1 MDNRLL
7 KVIELLM
14 EYGYYSK
21 PFVNWAIKQSTK
33 IGWKYFMMAVRSNWK
48 GDNEKQLIWIEK
60 GLRSRKLTQT
70 LKYIF
75 LAHKMS
81 TLTALKR
88 PESKEIYN
96 LLRTE
101 FANIPAKARD
111 IVISSL
117 LSHPYFTNSS
127 DLPDV
132 RAWAASYR
140 DKKNATKVY
149 YLRGCARKELRTGNL
164 KRAIELFKDSLNIAL
179 SLPHPTAIIG
189 NLNDIAWYLKDKNSR
204 EALKYAREA
213 AYWTGWYREN
223 PCEVMY
229 VFDTLFHVQLK
240 AKDPEVVETANL
252 ILCFT
257 NLRKPGDRYKSLIE
271 SCKKFQFNSGKSWY
285 QNTKELRQFIRRRI
299 KSINDL
305 YKRSGVARTTI
316 TAIFKGN
323 CERVRGETLR
333 RILKAIDCIPLNVP
347 YSIVNEWIKLRIME
361 KFEKA
366 LDTMKELP
374 AHELVKRFIATY
386 MSMENRSTCLST
398 LSGYHKLTNAINTL
412 KYDREAIKN
421 LASGDYELMKL
432 VGDMFFPHPF
442 IKGRMDL
449 AMKFFER
456 FPQKKIMKFIDRYID
471 LSESHRIVIDQFIR
485 NYARYSRHWGVR
497 IDPVEDLEG
506 FISEYRLNRQA
517 ALLAYWV
524 EENGK
529 ARKKLVR
536 ALEKFI

>member
-21 PFVNWAIKQSTK
+21 PFVNWALKQSTRT
-33 IGWKYFMMAVRSNWK
+33 GWKYFMMAVRCNWK
-48 GDNEKQLIWIEK
+48 GDNEKQLMWIEK

-88 PESKEIYN
+88 SESKEIYN

-111 IVISSL
+111 IVISTL
-117 LSHPYFTNSS
+117 LSYPYFSSSS

-149 YLRGCARKELRTGNL
+149 YLRGCARKELRSGNL

-189 NLNDIAWYLKDKNSR
+189 NLNDIAWYLKDRNSR
-204 EALKYAREA
+204 KALKYAREA

-240 AKDPEVVETANL
+240 AKDTEILETADF
-252 ILCFT
+252 ILCIM
-257 NLRKPGDRYKSLIE
+257 RPCEPSDRYKSLIE
-271 SCKKFQFNSGKSWY
+271 NCRKLQFNPGRSWY
-285 QNTKELRQFIRRRI
+285 QNEKELQQFIRRRI

-316 TAIFKGN
+316 MAILKRN
-323 CERVRGETLR
+323 CENVRGETLR
-333 RILKAIDCIPLNVP
+333 KILKVIDCVPLNAP
-347 YSIVNEWIKLRIME
+347 YPIVNEWIKLRIME

-366 LDTMKELP
+366 LDTMKESP
-374 AHELVKRFIATY
+374 GHELVKRFIITY
-386 MSMENRSTCLST
+386 MSMENRYACLST
-398 LSGYHKLTNAINTL
+398 LTGYHKLTNVINVL
-412 KYDREAIKN
+412 KYGQEAIKN
-421 LASGDYELMKL
+421 LAYGDYELMKFI
-432 VGDMFFPHPF
+432 GDMFLPHPF

-449 AMKFFER
+449 AIKFFER
-456 FPQKKIMKFIDRYID
+456 FPQKKLMKFIGRYIN
-471 LSESHRIVIDQFIR
+471 LSEPYRIVVDRFVR
-485 NYARYSRHWGVR
+485 NYTRYNKRWGVR
-497 IDPVEDLEG
+497 IDPIEDLEG

-517 ALLAYWV
+517 TLLAYWV

-529 ARKKLVR
+529 ARRKLVR
-536 ALEKFI
+536 TLEKFI